1 MKNKQYFEEM
11 SNRNTNAW
19 KMAFNASLQ
28 SGETKRQNDC
38 FILNCFFKMTFL
50 MISKNWTQSHNFR
63 DIVELVAD
71 CSRKEISSYLLT
83 AQKNEKYLSPLY
95 VSKYTKTMYNHTK
108 QLLLEKMRSNL
119 YSFYTDE
126 TSDVTSIEE
135 LVIYKT
141 F

>member
-1 MKNKQYFEEM
+1 
-11 SNRNTNAW
+11 
-19 KMAFNASLQ
+19 
-28 SGETKRQNDC
+28 
-38 FILNCFFKMTFL
+38 
-50 MISKNWTQSHNFR
+50 
-63 DIVELVAD
+63 
-71 CSRKEISSYLLT
+71 
-83 AQKNEKYLSPLY
+83 
-95 VSKYTKTMYNHTK
+95 MYNHTK